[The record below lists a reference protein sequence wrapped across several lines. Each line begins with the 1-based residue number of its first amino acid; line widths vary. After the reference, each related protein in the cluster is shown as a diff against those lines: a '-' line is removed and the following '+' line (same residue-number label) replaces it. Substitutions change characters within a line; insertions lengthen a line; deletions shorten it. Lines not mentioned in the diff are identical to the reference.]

1 MDRVEWNLA
10 EGGIATRQMRAL
22 IGEAGYPEAVIP
34 LNERGAQVLAATM
47 GRYLD
52 NNVARGSQSMANST
66 RVVNNYSSSYD
77 YRTEYSGAITVQAQD
92 PEELAMRLAARKKV
106 QRLAQPIGGAR

>member
-1 MDRVEWNLA
+1 
-10 EGGIATRQMRAL
+10 
-22 IGEAGYPEAVIP
+22 
-34 LNERGAQVLAATM
+34 
-47 GRYLD
+47 
-52 NNVARGSQSMANST
+52 MANST

-77 YRTEYSGAITVQAQD
+77 YRTEYRGAITVQAQD